1 MKKLTILIPLLAL
14 GALSSAQAANDY
26 LSFADMG
33 GIRNFKADGDKGI
46 YVEGR
51 NREWYYAKFFGPCY
65 DLRFHD
71 QVGFVIDATGDLD
84 RFSSILVGGQQCYFK
99 SFERTDKPD

>member
-1 MKKLTILIPLLAL
+1 MKKLFILAPLLLLCAL
-14 GALSSAQAANDY
+14 TAAQAASDR

-33 GIRNFKADGDKGI
+33 GINDFRPDGDKALYI
-46 YVEGR
+46 EGR
-51 NREWYYAKFFGPCY
+51 NHQWYYAQFFAPCF

-71 QVGFVIDATGDLD
+71 QVGFVIDPTGGLD

-99 SFERTDKPD
+99 SFDKIDKPD